1 MDAADRN
8 SAYQFQSLALADNS
22 DTINT
27 WADGGESTTYVSE
40 TDTSISD
47 PKKVKRRVRNNVR
60 SARVN
65 SAYTPHNRLSRYK
78 TALNSIIPFRTSNT
92 GTKDLPVDNVG
103 CVSNSSFS
111 WVRKFLITPKQQQTY
126 HSLPTNAANTASN
139 DAFLLPVRPFSDS
152 CEENCRRLLGI
163 YKYEENLNGRKKV
176 SMFKVVWRFTRTRL
190 LIASLFQCLAVL
202 LAFMGLLVF
211 SNLTIE
217 SMQTVVTRS
226 CANCSAISNCSN
238 VPAMILG
245 IQFSM
250 NRYVCN
256 STAKVDA
263 SDGRG
268 DRLSLSMGVFLCFFM
283 AFMFNSV
290 KNWLN
295 LRTAIRLRT
304 AILSSVYKRAM
315 KSSVINQ
322 VSAHQIITMAN
333 EESESVFQIVQ
344 SGVQM
349 IGIVFGI
356 VLSFVSGLILLS
368 LSGILPLVGSLPL
381 LLLLL
386 VTGTISKTYYRKF
399 LSYGALKL
407 STLEDICVNFKNV
420 KTLQLET
427 ILSKRFIDY
436 LNRQYQALQWSNIYS
451 TKFSG
456 GVTSAIL
463 VGGLYLI
470 WCDVNIKTESTEV
483 LTLLLIYAYL
493 VQRITLDFCLCIHHI
508 LQGRA
513 SLEKL
518 KQSYQLST
526 PDSVRLKPNRE
537 NLVIQMNSLEAEW
550 PSVDGAKS
558 NGFRLSLDS
567 FEIVQGQ
574 FIGVTGNSG
583 AGKTTLLHTIL
594 RNTEVKKGKVLQR
607 GKIAF
612 FPSKLVLMNSSLK
625 ENVLFGESMD
635 AKRYYFAVQA
645 MKLNE
650 DILQAAG
657 ADDIPITY
665 LELTPQQLERIIL
678 ARAIYCN
685 RQIVLLDEPF
695 TRYTNHREAKELF
708 LQLMHF
714 FKQDHKTVI
723 MVTRCDDFL
732 QHCDR
737 VFRMDDGTIY
747 REGSYAEILNM
758 PSHVEM
764 TRRCNLETSC
774 RSEFESYEGSNP
786 FAMYIARSD
795 NCKANRRSKRLSN
808 GITTDDPSKEVKIA
822 ADIRS
827 FSICD
832 YVTLTILHLINNVLY
847 FGPIFTLVVIVEQG
861 DINPWLSSIC
871 LGIICCA
878 FLVDSFSKI
887 YVARTTAHRNIS
899 YQQSLLRT
907 VMKSSLTQLLSTS
920 ISDMV
925 NLFTDTISTRFSLI
939 NNCIHYTWSIVLSTT
954 LLVIAN
960 FWTAPIVLVLLVVAV
975 VLIFVL
981 KYTMNHLCNHEHH
994 SKRRMFAILTNHL
1007 NGRAVM
1013 QSFDHVSNFVHEF
1026 YENVEENSTTIFL
1039 QKSIQHFA
1047 EFWLNFTSYFLGL
1060 IALLLILLLTPQSEL
1075 SIHRYVLA
1083 MFSYLNLVYGIQKF
1097 MENILSVTIA
1107 NRKIEILRNNI
1118 KDLQI
1123 IDEIHRPTSLTNSD
1137 IGVSVTFNDVAYRVA
1152 NQKLLRIPKLKI
1164 QAGETVAITGTGSRL
1179 IVPLLC
1185 RMFAPNQGVVSL
1197 NQIDL
1202 THLSIAQLMEQI
1214 GVVPWDPKAS
1224 GISVGSFLNPNG
1236 KIAPEQINNVLI
1248 EVKLFESVARLPNKI
1263 DDMVD
1268 KLSLG
1273 DRQLLCL
1280 ARCYLR
1286 KPALLIV
1293 EQMHP
1298 EIIDIVSSAVKYK
1311 FAEQTVIIIAS
1322 HEAQYR
1328 NICERLINLDNL

>member
-1 MDAADRN
+1 MRRTKLLSESRQA
-8 SAYQFQSLALADNS
+8 LALADNS
-22 DTINT
+22 DTTNT
-27 WADGGESTTYVSE
+27 WVDAESTTYLSE
-40 TDTSISD
+40 TDTSVSD
-47 PKKVKRRVRNNVR
+47 PKKVKRRVRHNVR
-60 SARVN
+60 STRVN

-92 GTKDLPVDNVG
+92 GTKDLPVDSVG
-103 CVSNSSFS
+103 CISNSSFS
-111 WVRKFLITPKQQQTY
+111 WVRKFLITTEQQQTY
-126 HSLPTNAANTASN
+126 QSLPTSANNASSN
-139 DAFLLPVRPFSDS
+139 DAFLLPKRPFSDS

-163 YKYEENLNGRKKV
+163 YKYEESLNGRKKV

-190 LIASLFQCLAVL
+190 LIASLFQCLAIL
-202 LAFMGLLVF
+202 LAFVGLLVF
-211 SNLTIE
+211 SNFTIE
-217 SMQTVVTRS
+217 SMQTVMSKS
-226 CANCSAISNCSN
+226 CASCSAISNCSN
-238 VPAMILG
+238 VPEMILG
-245 IQFSM
+245 IRFGM
-250 NRYVCN
+250 NRDVCN
-256 STAKVDA
+256 STVEVDA
-263 SDGRG
+263 SDGRR
-268 DRLSLSMGVFLCFFM
+268 DRLLLSLGVFLCFFM

-315 KSSVINQ
+315 KSSVVNQ
-322 VSAHQIITMAN
+322 VSAHQIMTMAN

-349 IGIVFGI
+349 IGIVFGTI
-356 VLSFVSGLILLS
+356 LSFVSGLSLLS

-386 VTGTISKTYYRKF
+386 ITGTISKTYYRKF

-407 STLEDICVNFKNV
+407 STVEDICVNFKNV

-427 ILSKRFIDY
+427 ILSKRFVDY
-436 LNRQYQALQWSNIYS
+436 LNRQYQSLKWSNIYS

-493 VQRITLDFCLCIHHI
+493 VQRITLDFCHCIHHI

-526 PDSVRLKPNRE
+526 PDNVRLKPNRE
-537 NLVIQMNSLEAEW
+537 NLAIQMNDLVAEW
-550 PSVDGAKS
+550 PSV
-558 NGFRLSLDS
+558 NGEKPSAFQLFVNS
-567 FEIVQGQ
+567 FEIVKGQ
-574 FIGVTGNSG
+574 LIGVTGNSG

-594 RNTEVKKGKVLQR
+594 RNTEVRKGKVLQR

-635 AKRYYFAVQA
+635 PKRYYFAVQA

-657 ADDIPITY
+657 TDDIPIIY
-665 LELTPQQLERIIL
+665 LELTAQQLERIVL
-678 ARAIYCN
+678 ARAIYCS

-695 TRYTNHREAKELF
+695 TRFTNHQEAKELF
-708 LQLMHF
+708 LQLVHCF
-714 FKQDHKTVI
+714 EQDHKTVI

-732 QHCDR
+732 QYCDR
-737 VFRMDDGTIY
+737 VFRMENGAIY

-764 TRRCNLETSC
+764 TRRCNVETTS
-774 RSEFESYEGSNP
+774 RSEYESYEGSNP
-786 FAMYIARSD
+786 SAMYIAKSE
-795 NCKANRRSKRLSN
+795 NSKANRRSKRLSN
-808 GITTDDPSKEVKIA
+808 GYSADDSSSERKVTIS
-822 ADIRS
+822 IRG

-832 YVTLTILHLINNVLY
+832 YVMLTIVHLINNFLY
-847 FGPIFTLVVIVEQG
+847 FVPIFTLVIIVEQG

-878 FLVDSFSKI
+878 FFVDSSLKI
-887 YVARTTAHRNIS
+887 YVARRTENRNIY
-899 YQQSLLRT
+899 YQQSLLQT
-907 VMKSSLTQLLSTS
+907 VLKSSLSQLLSTS
-920 ISDMV
+920 ISNMV
-925 NLFTDTISTRFSLI
+925 DLFTDTISPRLSLI
-939 NNCIHYTWSIVLSTT
+939 NNCIHYAWVIVLSTT

-960 FWTAPIVLVLLVVAV
+960 FWTALIVPCLLVLALT
-975 VLIFVL
+975 LILVL
-981 KYTMNHLCNHEHH
+981 KYTMKHLCDHEHN

-1007 NGRAVM
+1007 SGRAVT
-1013 QSFDHVSNFVHEF
+1013 QSFDYVSNFVHEF
-1026 YENVEENSTTIFL
+1026 YDNVEENSTAVFM
-1039 QKSIQHFA
+1039 QKAIQYFA
-1047 EFWLNFTSYFLGL
+1047 EFWLNFTAYFFGL

-1083 MFSYLNLVYGIQKF
+1083 MFSYLTLVHGIHKF
-1097 MENILSVTIA
+1097 MENVLSVTTA
-1107 NRKIEILRNNI
+1107 NKRIDILRNNI
-1118 KDLQI
+1118 QDLQI
-1123 IDEIHRPTSLTNSD
+1123 IDESHRPTSLTNSN
-1137 IGVSVTFNDVAYRVA
+1137 IGVSVTFKDVVYRVA
-1152 NQKLLRIPKLKI
+1152 NKKLLRIPKLNI
-1164 QAGETVAITGTGSRL
+1164 QAGETIAITGTGSRL
-1179 IVPLLC
+1179 IVPLIC
-1185 RMFAPNQGVVSL
+1185 RMFPLNQGVVSL

-1202 THLSIAQLMEQI
+1202 TQLNIAQLMEQV
-1214 GVVPWDPKAS
+1214 GVVPWDPKAA
-1224 GISVGSFLNPNG
+1224 GISIGNFLNPDG
-1236 KIAPEQINNVLI
+1236 KIPSDQINNVLI

-1268 KLSLG
+1268 RLPLG

-1286 KPALLIV
+1286 KPALLIL
-1293 EQMHP
+1293 EQIHP
-1298 EIIDIVSSAVKYK
+1298 NVIDIVNAAVKQK
-1311 FAEQTVIIIAS
+1311 FAEQTVIIVAS
-1322 HEAQYR
+1322 HEVQYR
-1328 NICERLINLDNL
+1328 NICERLINLDTL